1 MCFPRMFPLVA
12 MVGLRK
18 AHFSTKFH
26 RFAIWLLKII
36 NNKNLMV
43 KLYTSIGVRISMHEN
58 IDKDVEGTRRV
69 VRNNPSKLWT
79 KHPNSTKTCPCPSLR
94 IHLCKP
100 NASDTISM
108 FSAVGEHGTKKR
120 VCAWP
125 GVFTVTQR
133 TNFGFSRLQQ
143 QNDKLK
149 KMLQKNNQ
157 KLTQNFQEIMI
168 KWKKKMSFFQK
179 VNKHMSLGSGA
190 RLVDQP

>member
-1 MCFPRMFPLVA
+1 MFRRNVSTGCHGWLVEGTFLYQVPPICNLVA
-12 MVGLRK
+12 QDHQQQKPDG
-18 AHFSTKFH
+18 
-26 RFAIWLLKII
+26 KIVYVYWGQDLHAW
-36 NNKNLMV
+36 KV
-43 KLYTSIGVRISMHEN
+43 
-58 IDKDVEGTRRV
+58 IDKDVEGTQRI

-133 TNFGFSRLQQ
+133 TNFVFSRLQQ

-157 KLTQNFQEIMI
+157 KLTQNLE
-168 KWKKKMSFFQK
+168 K
-179 VNKHMSLGSGA
+179 
-190 RLVDQP
+190 